1 MLINLWCCRLS
12 VNNLNKLVM
21 VMKNWSSDA
30 KVDCPRE
37 GDSID
42 DFFKEEMSIIENND
56 TTLDVI
62 GYFNV
67 DELE

>member
-1 MLINLWCCRLS
+1 MLINLRCCRLG
-12 VNNLNKLVM
+12 VNNLDKLVM
-21 VMKNWSSDA
+21 VMKKWSSDT
-30 KVDCPRE
+30 KVDCPQE
-37 GDSID
+37 GDSIH
-42 DFFKEEMSIIENND
+42 DFFKEEMSFIENND